1 MDFFTAIGLLLLF
14 LAMVIVFAVA
24 VIVALYKFYD

>member
-1 MDFFTAIGLLLLF
+1 MDPFTAIGLLLLF
-14 LAMVIVFAVA
+14 LAMVIAFAVA